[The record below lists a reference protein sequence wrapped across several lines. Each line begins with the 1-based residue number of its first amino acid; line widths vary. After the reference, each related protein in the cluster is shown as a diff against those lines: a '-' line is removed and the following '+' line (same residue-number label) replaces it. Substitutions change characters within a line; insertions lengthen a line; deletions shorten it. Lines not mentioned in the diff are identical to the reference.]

1 MAVTLGST
9 SQGKEQ
15 DTVSFKILRALKFT
29 GTLNISPL
37 VFKARCSGACFPGV
51 GPQAQPFVG
60 LAPLLLGE
68 DLCDCDIPSI
78 HGSPVQGD
86 ES

>member
-1 MAVTLGST
+1 M
-9 SQGKEQ
+9 QGKAQ

-29 GTLNISPL
+29 GTLSISPF
-37 VFKARCSGACFPGV
+37 VFKALCSGACFPGV
-51 GPQAQPFVG
+51 GPQAQPCVG
-60 LAPLLLGE
+60 LDPLLLGE

-78 HGSPVQGD
+78 HGSPVQGGD